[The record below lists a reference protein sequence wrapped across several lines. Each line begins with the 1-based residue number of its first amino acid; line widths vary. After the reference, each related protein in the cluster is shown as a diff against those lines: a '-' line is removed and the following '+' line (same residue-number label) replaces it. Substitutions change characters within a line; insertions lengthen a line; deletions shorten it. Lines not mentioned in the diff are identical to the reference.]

1 MTIRIASRSSKLAL
15 KQVEIFSKAFLL
27 EDYKLVEVLTSGDKM
42 SAKGEVM
49 FDKANF
55 VNEIEQMIQKNSVD
69 FAIHSAKDMPAQE
82 TEGLK
87 HFYFIETQK
96 RKINDLI
103 IFRNDTDTVFEKNM
117 KLGTSSLRR
126 IMQAKFHM
134 NAKNIQLLN
143 GNIDTRIKKLNDGM
157 YDCIILAEAGLS
169 RLSSLLEKQNYKQL
183 EHITCSGQGVLA
195 VQWKEGS
202 KVGDFIK
209 SSLLFD
215 QMKELNEQI
224 KMERNLL
231 KKLNAD
237 CNSAISIFASNGFL
251 QGEIFGRDKFI
262 TFSGNNVDQ
271 LYKDIIANNG
281 LNLLNEHHR
290 Y

>member
-69 FAIHSAKDMPAQE
+69 IAIHSAKDMPAQE

-143 GNIDTRIKKLNDGM
+143 GNIDTRIKKLNDGL

-169 RLSSLLEKQNYKQL
+169 RLSSLLEKQNYEQL

-202 KVGDFIK
+202 KVEDFIK

-271 LYKDIIANNG
+271 LYKDITANNG
-281 LNLLNEHHR
+281 LNLLNEHH
-290 Y
+290 

>member
-69 FAIHSAKDMPAQE
+69 IAIHSAKDMPAQE

-169 RLSSLLEKQNYKQL
+169 RLSSLLEKQNYEQL

-271 LYKDIIANNG
+271 LYKDITANNG
-281 LNLLNEHHR
+281 LNLLNEHH
-290 Y
+290 

>member
-15 KQVEIFSKAFLL
+15 KQVEIFTKAFLL

-69 FAIHSAKDMPAQE
+69 IAIHSAKDMPAQE

-202 KVGDFIK
+202 KVEDFIK

-271 LYKDIIANNG
+271 LYKDITANNG
-281 LNLLNEHHR
+281 LNLLNEHH
-290 Y
+290 

>member
-27 EDYKLVEVLTSGDKM
+27 DDYKLVEVLTSGDKM

-69 FAIHSAKDMPAQE
+69 IAIHSAKDMPAQE

-103 IFRNDTDTVFEKNM
+103 IFRNDTDKVFEKNM

-262 TFSGNNVDQ
+262 TFSGNNIDQ
-271 LYKDIIANNG
+271 LYKDITANNG
-281 LNLLNEHHR
+281 LNLLNEHH
-290 Y
+290 

>member
-27 EDYKLVEVLTSGDKM
+27 EDYKLVEVLTSGDEM

-69 FAIHSAKDMPAQE
+69 IAIHSAKDMPAQE

-96 RKINDLI
+96 RKVNDLI

-231 KKLNAD
+231 KKLNAN

-262 TFSGNNVDQ
+262 TFSGNNVNQ
-271 LYKDIIANNG
+271 LYKDITANNG
-281 LNLLNEHHR
+281 LNLLNEHH
-290 Y
+290 

>member
-69 FAIHSAKDMPAQE
+69 IAIHSAKDMPAQE

-96 RKINDLI
+96 RKVNDLI

-202 KVGDFIK
+202 KVEDFIK

-271 LYKDIIANNG
+271 LYKDIKANNG
-281 LNLLNEHHR
+281 LNLLNEHH
-290 Y
+290 

>member
-15 KQVEIFSKAFLL
+15 KQVEIFSKAFSL

-69 FAIHSAKDMPAQE
+69 IAIHSAKDMPAQE

-271 LYKDIIANNG
+271 LYKDIKANNG
-281 LNLLNEHHR
+281 LNLLNEHH
-290 Y
+290 

>member
-69 FAIHSAKDMPAQE
+69 IAIHSAKDMPAQE

-103 IFRNDTDTVFEKNM
+103 IFRNDTGTVFEKNM

-169 RLSSLLEKQNYKQL
+169 RLSSLLKKQNYKQL

-231 KKLNAD
+231 KKLNAN

-271 LYKDIIANNG
+271 LYKDITANNG
-281 LNLLNEHHR
+281 LNLLNEHH
-290 Y
+290 

>member
-69 FAIHSAKDMPAQE
+69 IAIHSAKDMPAQE

-96 RKINDLI
+96 RKVNDLI

-169 RLSSLLEKQNYKQL
+169 RLSSLLKKQNYKQL

-202 KVGDFIK
+202 KVEDFIK

-262 TFSGNNVDQ
+262 TFSGNNVNQ
-271 LYKDIIANNG
+271 LYKDITANNG
-281 LNLLNEHHR
+281 LNLLNEHH
-290 Y
+290 

>member
-1 MTIRIASRSSKLAL
+1 MTVRIASRSSKLAL

-69 FAIHSAKDMPAQE
+69 IAIHSAKDMPAQE

-134 NAKNIQLLN
+134 NAKNIKLLN
-143 GNIDTRIKKLNDGM
+143 GNIDTRIRKLNDGL

-169 RLSSLLEKQNYKQL
+169 RLSSLLKKQNYKQL

-231 KKLNAD
+231 KQLNAD

-271 LYKDIIANNG
+271 LYKDITANNG
-281 LNLLNEHHR
+281 LNLLNEHH
-290 Y
+290 

>member
-1 MTIRIASRSSKLAL
+1 MTIKIASRSSKLAL

-69 FAIHSAKDMPAQE
+69 IAVHSAKDMPAQE

-87 HFYFIETQK
+87 HFYFTETQK
-96 RKINDLI
+96 RKVNDLI

-134 NAKNIQLLN
+134 NAKNIHFLN
-143 GNIDTRIKKLNDGM
+143 GNIDTRIKKLNDGL

-169 RLSSLLEKQNYKQL
+169 RLSSLLEKQNYEQL

-202 KVGDFIK
+202 KVEDFIK

-224 KMERNLL
+224 KMERDLL

-237 CNSAISIFASNGFL
+237 CNSAISIFASGGFL

-271 LYKDIIANNG
+271 LYKDITANNG
-281 LNLLNEHHR
+281 LNLLNEHH
-290 Y
+290 

>member
-69 FAIHSAKDMPAQE
+69 IAIHSAKDMPAQE

-87 HFYFIETQK
+87 HFYFTETQK
-96 RKINDLI
+96 RKVNDLI

-202 KVGDFIK
+202 KVEDFIK

-224 KMERNLL
+224 KMERDLL

-237 CNSAISIFASNGFL
+237 CNSAISIFASDGFL

-271 LYKDIIANNG
+271 LYKDITANNG
-281 LNLLNEHHR
+281 LNLLNEHH
-290 Y
+290 

>member
-15 KQVEIFSKAFLL
+15 KQVEIFTKAFLL

-69 FAIHSAKDMPAQE
+69 IAIHSAKDMPAQE

-103 IFRNDTDTVFEKNM
+103 IFRNDIDTVFEKNM

-231 KKLNAD
+231 KKLNAN

-271 LYKDIIANNG
+271 LYKDITANNG
-281 LNLLNEHHR
+281 LNLLNEHH
-290 Y
+290 

>member
-69 FAIHSAKDMPAQE
+69 IAIHSAKDMPAQE
-82 TEGLK
+82 TEGLQ

-169 RLSSLLEKQNYKQL
+169 RLSSTLEKQNYKQL

-202 KVGDFIK
+202 QVEDFIK

-231 KKLNAD
+231 KKLNAG

-271 LYKDIIANNG
+271 LYKDITANNG
-281 LNLLNEHHR
+281 LNLLNEHH
-290 Y
+290 

>member
-69 FAIHSAKDMPAQE
+69 IAIHSAKDMPAQE
-82 TEGLK
+82 TEGLQ

-169 RLSSLLEKQNYKQL
+169 RLSSLLKKQNYKQL

-202 KVGDFIK
+202 IVGDFIK

-262 TFSGNNVDQ
+262 TFSGNNVNQ
-271 LYKDIIANNG
+271 LYKDITANNG
-281 LNLLNEHHR
+281 LNLLNEHH
-290 Y
+290 

>member
-69 FAIHSAKDMPAQE
+69 IAIHSAKDMPAQE

-202 KVGDFIK
+202 IVGDYIK

-262 TFSGNNVDQ
+262 TFSGNNIDQ
-271 LYKDIIANNG
+271 LYKDITANNG
-281 LNLLNEHHR
+281 LNLLNEHH
-290 Y
+290 

>member
-69 FAIHSAKDMPAQE
+69 IAIHSAKDMPAQE

-251 QGEIFGRDKFI
+251 QGEIFGREKFI

-271 LYKDIIANNG
+271 LYKDITANNG
-281 LNLLNEHHR
+281 LNLLNEHH
-290 Y
+290 

>member
-69 FAIHSAKDMPAQE
+69 IAVHSAKDMPAQE

-169 RLSSLLEKQNYKQL
+169 RLSSLLKKQNYKQL

-202 KVGDFIK
+202 KVEDFIK

-231 KKLNAD
+231 KKLNAN

-271 LYKDIIANNG
+271 LYKDITANNG
-281 LNLLNEHHR
+281 LNLLNEHH
-290 Y
+290 

>member
-15 KQVEIFSKAFLL
+15 KQVEIFTKAFLL

-69 FAIHSAKDMPAQE
+69 IAIHSAKDMPAQE

-103 IFRNDTDTVFEKNM
+103 IFRNDIDTVFEKNM

-202 KVGDFIK
+202 KVEDFIK

-262 TFSGNNVDQ
+262 TFSGNNVNQ
-271 LYKDIIANNG
+271 LYKDITANNG
-281 LNLLNEHHR
+281 LNLLNEHH
-290 Y
+290 

>member
-69 FAIHSAKDMPAQE
+69 IAIHSAKDMPAQE

-231 KKLNAD
+231 KKLNAN

-262 TFSGNNVDQ
+262 AFSGNNVNQ
-271 LYKDIIANNG
+271 LYKDITANNG
-281 LNLLNEHHR
+281 LNLLNEHH
-290 Y
+290 

>member
-69 FAIHSAKDMPAQE
+69 IAIHSAKDMPAQE

-262 TFSGNNVDQ
+262 TFSGNNVNQ
-271 LYKDIIANNG
+271 LYKDITANNG
-281 LNLLNEHHR
+281 LNLLNEHH
-290 Y
+290 

>member
-55 VNEIEQMIQKNSVD
+55 VNEIEQMIQNNSVD
-69 FAIHSAKDMPAQE
+69 IAIHSAKDMPAQE
-82 TEGLK
+82 TEGLQ

-143 GNIDTRIKKLNDGM
+143 GNIDTRIKKLNDGK

-202 KVGDFIK
+202 KVEDFIK

-231 KKLNAD
+231 KKLNAG

-262 TFSGNNVDQ
+262 TFSGNNIDQ
-271 LYKDIIANNG
+271 LYKDITANNG
-281 LNLLNEHHR
+281 LDLLNEHH
-290 Y
+290 

>member
-69 FAIHSAKDMPAQE
+69 IAIHSAKDMPAQE

-103 IFRNDTDTVFEKNM
+103 IFRNDIDTVFEKNM

-202 KVGDFIK
+202 KVEDFIK

-271 LYKDIIANNG
+271 LYKDIKANNG
-281 LNLLNEHHR
+281 LNLLNEHH
-290 Y
+290 

>member
-69 FAIHSAKDMPAQE
+69 IAIHSAKDMPAQE

-143 GNIDTRIKKLNDGM
+143 GNIDTRIKKLNDGK

-202 KVGDFIK
+202 KVEDFIK
-209 SSLLFD
+209 SSLLFG

-231 KKLNAD
+231 KKLNAG

-271 LYKDIIANNG
+271 LYKDITANNG
-281 LNLLNEHHR
+281 LNLLNEHH
-290 Y
+290 

>member
-69 FAIHSAKDMPAQE
+69 IAIHSAKDMPAQE

-96 RKINDLI
+96 RKVNDLI

-251 QGEIFGRDKFI
+251 QGEIFGRVKFI
-262 TFSGNNVDQ
+262 TFSGNNIDQ
-271 LYKDIIANNG
+271 LYKDITANNG
-281 LNLLNEHHR
+281 LNLLNEHH
-290 Y
+290 

>member
-1 MTIRIASRSSKLAL
+1 MTIRIASRSSTLAL

-27 EDYKLVEVLTSGDKM
+27 EDYKLIDVLTIGDKM
-42 SAKGEVM
+42 SAKGKVM

-69 FAIHSAKDMPAQE
+69 IAIHSAKDMPAQE

-202 KVGDFIK
+202 KVEDFIK
-209 SSLLFD
+209 SSLLFA

-262 TFSGNNVDQ
+262 TFSGNDVDQ
-271 LYKDIIANNG
+271 LCKDITANNG
-281 LNLLNEHHR
+281 LNLLNEHH
-290 Y
+290 

>member
-69 FAIHSAKDMPAQE
+69 IAIHSAKDMPAQE

-143 GNIDTRIKKLNDGM
+143 GNIDTRIKKLNDGK

-237 CNSAISIFASNGFL
+237 CNSAISIFASNSFL

-271 LYKDIIANNG
+271 LYKDITANNG
-281 LNLLNEHHR
+281 LNLLNEHH
-290 Y
+290 

>member
-15 KQVEIFSKAFLL
+15 KQVEIFSKAFSL

-69 FAIHSAKDMPAQE
+69 IAIHSAKDMPAQE

-103 IFRNDTDTVFEKNM
+103 IFRNDIDTVFEKNM

-231 KKLNAD
+231 KKLNAN

-271 LYKDIIANNG
+271 LYKDITANNG
-281 LNLLNEHHR
+281 LNLLNEHH
-290 Y
+290 

>member
-69 FAIHSAKDMPAQE
+69 IAIHSAKDMPAQE

-169 RLSSLLEKQNYKQL
+169 RLSPLLEKQNYKQL

-271 LYKDIIANNG
+271 LYKDITANNG
-281 LNLLNEHHR
+281 LNLLNEHH
-290 Y
+290 

>member
-69 FAIHSAKDMPAQE
+69 IAIHSAKDMPAQE

-169 RLSSLLEKQNYKQL
+169 RLSSLLKKQNYKQL

-224 KMERNLL
+224 KMERDLL

-271 LYKDIIANNG
+271 LYKDITANNG
-281 LNLLNEHHR
+281 LNLLNEHH
-290 Y
+290 

>member
-55 VNEIEQMIQKNSVD
+55 VNEIEQMIQENSVD
-69 FAIHSAKDMPAQE
+69 IAIHSAKDMPAQE

-169 RLSSLLEKQNYKQL
+169 RLSSLLEKQNYEQL

-202 KVGDFIK
+202 KVEDFIK

-231 KKLNAD
+231 KKLNAN
-237 CNSAISIFASNGFL
+237 CNSAISIFASNNFL

-271 LYKDIIANNG
+271 LYKDITANNG
-281 LNLLNEHHR
+281 LNLLNEHH
-290 Y
+290 

>member
-69 FAIHSAKDMPAQE
+69 IAIHSAKDMPAQE

-157 YDCIILAEAGLS
+157 YDCIVLAEAGLS

-202 KVGDFIK
+202 KVEDFIK
-209 SSLLFD
+209 SSLLFG

-231 KKLNAD
+231 KKLNAN

-262 TFSGNNVDQ
+262 TFSGNNIDQ
-271 LYKDIIANNG
+271 LYKDITANNG
-281 LNLLNEHHR
+281 LNLLNEHH
-290 Y
+290 

>member
-69 FAIHSAKDMPAQE
+69 IAIHSAKDMPAQE
-82 TEGLK
+82 TEGLQ

-143 GNIDTRIKKLNDGM
+143 GNIDTRIKKLNDGK

-202 KVGDFIK
+202 KVEDFIK
-209 SSLLFD
+209 SSLLFG

-271 LYKDIIANNG
+271 LYKEITANNG
-281 LNLLNEHHR
+281 LNLLNEHH
-290 Y
+290 

>member
-69 FAIHSAKDMPAQE
+69 IAVHSAKDMPAQE

-143 GNIDTRIKKLNDGM
+143 GNIDTRIKKLNDGL

-169 RLSSLLEKQNYKQL
+169 RLSSLLEKQNYEQL

-202 KVGDFIK
+202 KVEDFIK

-224 KMERNLL
+224 KMERDLL

-237 CNSAISIFASNGFL
+237 CNSAISIFASDGFL

-271 LYKDIIANNG
+271 LYKDITANNG
-281 LNLLNEHHR
+281 LNLLNEHH
-290 Y
+290 

>member
-1 MTIRIASRSSKLAL
+1 MTIRIASRSSKLAI

-69 FAIHSAKDMPAQE
+69 IAIHSAKDMPAQE

-87 HFYFIETQK
+87 HFYFTETQK
-96 RKINDLI
+96 RKVNDLI

-169 RLSSLLEKQNYKQL
+169 RLSSLLKKQNYKQL

-231 KKLNAD
+231 KKLNAN

-271 LYKDIIANNG
+271 LYKDITANNG
-281 LNLLNEHHR
+281 LNLLNEHH
-290 Y
+290 

>member
-69 FAIHSAKDMPAQE
+69 IAIHSAKDMPAQE
-82 TEGLK
+82 TEGLQ

-143 GNIDTRIKKLNDGM
+143 GNIDTRIKKLNDGK

-202 KVGDFIK
+202 KVEDFIK

-231 KKLNAD
+231 KKLNAG

-271 LYKDIIANNG
+271 LYKDITANNG
-281 LNLLNEHHR
+281 LNLLNEHH
-290 Y
+290 

>member
-69 FAIHSAKDMPAQE
+69 IAIHSAKDMPAQE

-169 RLSSLLEKQNYKQL
+169 RLSSLLKKQNYKQL

-224 KMERNLL
+224 KMERDLL

-237 CNSAISIFASNGFL
+237 CNSAISIFASDGFL

-262 TFSGNNVDQ
+262 TFSGNNVNQ
-271 LYKDIIANNG
+271 LYKDITANNG
-281 LNLLNEHHR
+281 LNLLNEHH
-290 Y
+290 

>member
-1 MTIRIASRSSKLAL
+1 MIIRIASRSSKLAL

-69 FAIHSAKDMPAQE
+69 IAIHSAKDMPAQE

-134 NAKNIQLLN
+134 NAKNIQHLN

-169 RLSSLLEKQNYKQL
+169 RLSSLLEKQSYKQL

-195 VQWKEGS
+195 AQWKEGS

-271 LYKDIIANNG
+271 LYKDITANNG
-281 LNLLNEHHR
+281 LNLLNEHH
-290 Y
+290 

>member
-1 MTIRIASRSSKLAL
+1 MTIKIASRSSKLAL

-69 FAIHSAKDMPAQE
+69 IAIHSAKDMPAQE

-169 RLSSLLEKQNYKQL
+169 RLSSLLEKQNHKQL

-231 KKLNAD
+231 KKLNAN

-271 LYKDIIANNG
+271 LYKDITANNG
-281 LNLLNEHHR
+281 LNLLNEHH
-290 Y
+290 